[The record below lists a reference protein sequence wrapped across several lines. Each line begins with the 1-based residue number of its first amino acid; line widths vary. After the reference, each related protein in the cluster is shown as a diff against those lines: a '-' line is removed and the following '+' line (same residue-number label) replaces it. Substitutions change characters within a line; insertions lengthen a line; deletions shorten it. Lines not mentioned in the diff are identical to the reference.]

1 MIEKFRQA
9 VLRKKD
15 LRFED
20 IIRFAEVFVPE
31 EYSGHPWTYFRQRD
45 EQGKEKDDRGTR
57 PLTED
62 EAAMCYLAAYARLHT
77 GKIHLAVDEYRRSQ
91 PFPKRINI
99 VDWGC
104 GQGLATF
111 VFLDYLE
118 NLGIHV
124 DIENVL
130 LVEPSRLALDYAEL
144 YLNKR
149 FEGKVVSVRSVCAY
163 FSGLEDGD
171 LTMPG
176 DAPVFH
182 LFSSILDVEGI
193 VMKDLTARFRLF
205 GQRDNVVFVASP
217 KYYSGDIRIQTFVN
231 YLNKATEIAHIEQ
244 SDKQANPKGNFT
256 YNIWIGRLLPVPAE
270 RVLQLKFFPARQFF
284 AEYRLDTF
292 AGADMQPFW
301 KSAAF
306 DVSAPYEIGTSYMD
320 DVDPVYAVLSN
331 IISRGLPTKASPFVE
346 EALASAYGNSRR
358 TERYGGFSYEPTIS
372 KDRILAGCNSLVK
385 GDAGETD
392 APLVYTPIGVARIQ
406 KTIVE
411 ALVSGH
417 LSIDDARWKVM
428 VEEDDVPCG
437 ALAIEDLRQMFT
449 ELVTLTE
456 DFSSRRFPEIE
467 LSVVNGR
474 WTDSPLHLGATVYA
488 SRDQV
493 PDAEFDLVIDYS
505 STKRPE
511 GEYPFTKYK
520 VRTDCYYAV
529 YPSNGFRSRRH
540 VYTTDLITYRTLTRT
555 DETGQH
561 AENLT
566 LVGHLEYFLQL
577 LFRKEQFRPGQLPI
591 LNRALRNKSVIG
603 LLPTGGGKS
612 LTYQL
617 AALLQ
622 PGITLVVD
630 PLQSLMKDQY
640 DGLLANGID
649 CCTYINS
656 SIKDSKERADR
667 EYQVERAECQIVFMS
682 PERLCIFNF
691 RKRLQ
696 NMHDSNVYFA
706 YGVIDEVHCVSEWGQ
721 DFRFTYLH
729 LGRNLYRFV
738 RAKNGPVT
746 LFGLTATASF
756 DVLAD
761 VERELS
767 GSGSYELDSDALI
780 RCEDTNRLELQ
791 YRIVSVPVEFPDEGD
806 KVVPAILKQEGLPW
820 SKNIGYEGRDGA
832 VNKSTALMGV
842 LRGLPRAARE
852 LDTRESVDRIVH
864 GFFTRQG
871 AEEIPDAGVGL
882 EAGFKDDYYT
892 EQNDYDEAC
901 IVFCPHRHKT
911 NVSVDTC
918 AEAIR
923 EDGSVKAVGTF
934 YSADDDAQATEN
946 MANLEG
952 FRDNHMPIMVAT
964 KAFGMGIDKPNVR
977 YTVNVNY
984 SNSLEAFV
992 QEAGRAGRDR
1002 KMALATILV
1011 SDYKYMRVNDDCP
1024 VNLYRF
1030 NSIRGHWFKEDDFK
1044 AVLGR
1049 IRERYGLSVPSD
1061 YIGVCS
1067 PDSDLIKLDCEKDSK
1082 LFNSWTT
1089 CASCPSFATCPK
1101 KPALKP
1107 GESYQYKRVRKCCEC
1122 KEWQK
1127 CRLRRVDAEFRTTG
1141 FDGIWG
1147 TYDRLMDVSRAFAFK
1162 PVARNFVYQSPDYQH
1177 MWFFYTGNY
1186 PGRNIESQTMGELL
1200 KRISLQS
1207 FVTDADDTYE
1217 FRKEAMIEG
1226 KGFMQ
1231 TVLDQPVGTKLVSI
1245 LSYRLEDQNQAVRDL
1260 LCPERKKGESDER
1273 WIEHCQEIIDAA
1285 YSKAIYRMCCI
1296 GFIDDFTRDYGAKTF
1311 RVLCERKPDGSY
1323 YPELRAFFR
1332 RYFSEEK
1339 AEREM
1344 RNAMQRGRENEII
1357 DCLAYL
1363 TEFIYENLAVKKK
1376 RALDEMRAFCNEGIE
1391 NNRRQNWKLTNED
1404 LKDHLFYYFNS
1415 KYAREDY
1422 LADNGE
1428 PYSLTVDTDYGK
1440 ESPLNIVHKYVR
1452 VVEEEIGGTN
1462 QVDNL
1467 KHLQGAVRII
1477 MRSLT
1482 QDNPVIDLLNVFCIL
1497 ALGEHKRNGSIHAN
1511 LERSYANAY
1520 WAAREKFDDINQF
1533 YDFFRQYKEDIFA
1546 HGADKSVKEE
1556 LELIELNAEISWH
1569 RDAVAK
1575 IGWTD

>member
-1 MIEKFRQA
+1 MIKDFRQA
-9 VLRKKD
+9 VLRKD
-15 LRFED
+15 NLRFED
-20 IIRFAEVFVPE
+20 VIRFSGVFVPK
-31 EYSGHPWTYFRQRD
+31 EYADRPWTYFNRED
-45 EQGKEKDDRGTR
+45 EQGRKKDDRGTR
-57 PLTED
+57 PITED
-62 EAAMCYLAAYARLHT
+62 EEAMCYLAAYARWHT
-77 GKIHLAVDEYRRSQ
+77 GKIHLAVDEYLRSQ
-91 PFPKRINI
+91 RIPPRINV

-111 VFLDYLE
+111 VFADYLE
-118 NLGIHV
+118 KKGIRV

-149 FEGKVVSVRSVCAY
+149 FEGKGTKVRSVCAY
-163 FSGLEDGD
+163 FSGLKDGD
-171 LTMPG
+171 LAMPG

-182 LFSSILDVEGI
+182 LFSNILDVAGI
-193 VMKDLTARFRLF
+193 VMKDLTAHFRLF
-205 GQRDNVVFVASP
+205 RQVDNVVIVASP
-217 KYYSGDIRIQTFVN
+217 KYYSGDVRIQTFVD
-231 YLNKATEIAHIEQ
+231 YLNRASEIAHIQE
-244 SDKQANPKGNFT
+244 SDKQANPKGSFT

-270 RVLQLKFFPARQFF
+270 RVLQLKFFPPRQFF

-292 AGADMQPFW
+292 AGEDMHPFW
-301 KSAAF
+301 RNAAF

-346 EALASAYGNSRR
+346 ETLAAAFGNSRR
-358 TERYGGFSYEPTIS
+358 AERYGGFSYEPAIS
-372 KDRILAGCNSLVK
+372 KKRILEGCDALGK
-385 GDAGETD
+385 ADAGGDD
-392 APLVYTPIGVARIQ
+392 APLVYTPLGVARIQ

-417 LSIDDARWKVM
+417 LSIDDAQWKVM
-428 VEEDDVPCG
+428 VDEDDVPCG
-437 ALAIEDLRQMFT
+437 ALAFEDLRQMFS
-449 ELVTLTE
+449 ELVALTE
-456 DFSSRRFPEIE
+456 DYSSRRFPEIE

-474 WTDSPLHLGATVYA
+474 WTESPLHLGATVYA

-493 PDAEFDLVIDYS
+493 PDTEFDLVIDYS

-529 YPSNGFRSRRH
+529 FPSDGFRSRRH

-555 DETGQH
+555 DETGQY

-566 LVGHLEYFLQL
+566 LVGHLEYFLRL

-617 AALLQ
+617 AALMQ

-656 SIKDSKERADR
+656 SIKDPRERADR

-791 YRIVSVPVEFPDEGD
+791 YRIVSVPVDFRDESSS
-806 KVVPAILKQEGLPW
+806 KVTAFLQGEGLPIP
-820 SKNIGYEGRDGA
+820 KNIAFEGREDA

-842 LRGLPRAARE
+842 LRDLPRAARE

-864 GFFTRQG
+864 GFFARQG
-871 AEEIPDAGVGL
+871 AEENPGAGVGL
-882 EAGFKDDYYT
+882 EAGFEDDFYT
-892 EQNDYDEAC
+892 EREDYDEAC

-918 AEAIR
+918 ADAIR
-923 EDGSVKAVGTF
+923 EDGSVQAVGTF
-934 YSADDDAQATEN
+934 YSADDDAQAAEN

-952 FRDNHMPIMVAT
+952 FRDNRMPVMVAT

-1011 SDYKYMRVNDDCP
+1011 SDYRYMRVNDDCP
-1024 VNLYRF
+1024 VNLYKF

-1044 AVLGR
+1044 VVLGR
-1049 IRERYGLSVPSD
+1049 IWERYGINVPEE

-1089 CASCPSFATCPK
+1089 CAACPSFATCTK
-1101 KPALKP
+1101 KPDLKP
-1107 GESYQYKRVRKCCEC
+1107 GESYQYKRVRKCCAC
-1122 KEWQK
+1122 KEWGA
-1127 CRLRRVDAEFRTTG
+1127 CRLRRIDEEFRTTG
-1141 FDGIWG
+1141 FDSVWG
-1147 TYDRLMDVSRAFAFK
+1147 TYDHLKDISRSHGFK
-1162 PVARNFVYQSPDYQH
+1162 PVARNLVYQSPDYQH

-1186 PGRNIESQTMGELL
+1186 PGRNIESRTMGELL
-1200 KRISLQS
+1200 TRISLQS
-1207 FVTDADDTYE
+1207 FIADADDTYE
-1217 FRKEAMIEG
+1217 FRAGEMTEG

-1231 TVLDQPVGTKLVSI
+1231 AVLDQPVGTKVVSI
-1245 LSYRLEDQNQAVRDL
+1245 LSYRLEDQNREIQEK
-1260 LCPERKKGESDER
+1260 LCPERQKGETDER
-1273 WIEHCQEIIDAA
+1273 WYQRCQDAFDAA

-1296 GFIDDFTRDYGAKTF
+1296 GFIDDFTRDYGARTF

-1323 YPELRAFFR
+1323 YRELKAFFR

-1339 AEREM
+1339 AEKEM
-1344 RNAMQRGRENEII
+1344 RNAMNRGRENEII
-1357 DCLAYL
+1357 NCLAYL
-1363 TEFIYENLAVKKK
+1363 TEFIYDNLAEKKK
-1376 RALDEMRAFCNEGIE
+1376 RSLDEMRAFCNEGIE

-1422 LADNGE
+1422 HALNGE
-1428 PYSLTVDTDYGK
+1428 EYSLTEDTDYGK
-1440 ESPLNIVHKYVR
+1440 ESPLDKVFKYVK
-1452 VVEEEIGGTN
+1452 VVEEQVDGTN

-1497 ALGEHKRNGSIHAN
+1497 ALGENKRNGAIRAN

-1520 WAAREKFDDINQF
+1520 WAARDKFQDLSDF
-1533 YDFFRQYKEDIFA
+1533 YEFFRKYKEEIFA
-1546 HGADKSVKEE
+1546 HGVDRDNKEE